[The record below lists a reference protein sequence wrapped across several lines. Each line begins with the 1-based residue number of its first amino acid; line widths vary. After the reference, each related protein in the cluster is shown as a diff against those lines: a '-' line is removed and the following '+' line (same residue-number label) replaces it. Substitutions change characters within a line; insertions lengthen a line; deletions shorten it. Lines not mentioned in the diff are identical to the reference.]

1 VHVLILFDEP
11 RPGARADEL
20 DGVVQAHAVREAL
33 AVLGHRST
41 LRGVDLDLGAL
52 QRALDADR
60 PDVVFNLVES
70 LGGHGR
76 LIHLVPALLE
86 ALRVP
91 FTGAHA
97 RAMAHSSDKHVAKM
111 VLRAAGLPTP
121 DERSLEELR
130 AQSEPLPGRWIL
142 KSVHEHASVG
152 LDEDSVVPGDDPQFL
167 AHELVRRLPSLGG
180 EGFAERF
187 IDGREFNL
195 ALVDSGVRGAPPL
208 SLPPAE
214 IIFEGYDASKPK
226 VVGWRAKWDETSYE
240 FHHTSR
246 SFDFP
251 REDGPLLAELVEL
264 ARGAWRAFD
273 LTGWARVDFRVDEVT
288 GRPTILEV
296 NANPCLSPDAG
307 FAAALARGGLDL
319 PRALERILGA
329 SAPTPTRR

>member
-1 VHVLILFDEP
+1 VRVLILFDEP

-20 DGVVQAHAVREAL
+20 DSVVQAHAVAEAL
-33 AVLGHRST
+33 ATLGHEAR
-41 LRGVDLDLGAL
+41 LCGVSLDLAAL
-52 QRALDADR
+52 QRGLEADR
-60 PDVVFNLVES
+60 PDLVFNLVES

-97 RAMAHSSDKHVAKM
+97 RAMAFSSDKHLAKM
-111 VLRAAGLPTP
+111 VLRAADLPTP
-121 DERSLEELR
+121 EERSLDELR
-130 AQSEPLPGRWIL
+130 AQRAPLPGRWIL

-152 LDEDSVVPGDDPQFL
+152 LDEDSVVSGADPQFL
-167 AHELVRRLPSLGG
+167 ARELERRLPSLGG

-195 ALVDSGVRGAPPL
+195 AVLDSGVRGAPPL

-226 VVGWRAKWDETSYE
+226 VVGWRAKWDESSYE
-240 FHHTSR
+240 FHHTPR
-246 SFDFP
+246 RFDFP

-273 LTGWARVDFRVDEVT
+273 LTGWARVDFRVDDAT

-307 FAAALARGGLDL
+307 YAAALARGGLDL
-319 PRALERILGA
+319 PRALERILA
-329 SAPTPTRR
+329 VAAPPAQRR